1 MLEILAILAVQ
12 VIGAILGTLSI
23 GGADWLYHRARI
35 GQPLHAFWVS
45 SSSAAIPL
53 PLLTW
58 TINVFLGV
66 GWISWVLASTFGG
79 IMFLWMSRNLL
90 KVPPCKSLGPDV
102 PRCADQPGRS
112 LRRQASTASPR
123 FRGAQTYVSSAGLEA
138 GWQSEGEVQQETQPS
153 DESQTIT
160 SLAEHQESLSSAT
173 PTSRA
178 GASP

>member
-45 SSSAAIPL
+45 SSSTAISL

-90 KVPPCKSLGPDV
+90 KVPACKSLGPDI
-102 PRCADQPGRS
+102 PRCADQPDRS
-112 LRRQASTASPR
+112 LRGQASTASPR
-123 FRGAQTYVSSAGLEA
+123 FRGAQTYLSSAGLEA
-138 GWQSEGEVQQETQPS
+138 GWQSQGEEQQETQPR
-153 DESQTIT
+153 DESPTIT
-160 SLAEHQESLSSAT
+160 SLAEPKERLSAT
-173 PTSRA
+173 PPTA
-178 GASP
+178 QHVAAP

>member
-45 SSSAAIPL
+45 SSSTAISL

-102 PRCADQPGRS
+102 RRCADQRGRS
-112 LRRQASTASPR
+112 FRRQVSTASPR
-123 FRGAQTYVSSAGLEA
+123 FRGAQTYLSSGRLEA
-138 GWQSEGEVQQETQPS
+138 GWRSEGEAQQDTQPG
-153 DESQTIT
+153 DEAPTIT
-160 SLAEHQESLSSAT
+160 GLAEHKESLSSTT
-173 PTSRA
+173 PASQA
-178 GASP
+178 GASS

>member
-23 GGADWLYHRARI
+23 GGADWLYHRERI

-79 IMFLWMSRNLL
+79 MMFLWMSRNLL
-90 KVPPCKSLGPDV
+90 KAPPCKSLGSDM

-112 LRRQASTASPR
+112 LRQASTASPR
-123 FRGAQTYVSSAGLEA
+123 FRGAQTHLSSAGLEA
-138 GWQSEGEVQQETQPS
+138 GWRSEGEEQQETQPGDQS
-153 DESQTIT
+153 PTIT
-160 SLAEHQESLSSAT
+160 SLAEHKESLSSTT
-173 PTSRA
+173 PASQA

>member
-58 TINVFLGV
+58 TITVFLGV
-66 GWISWVLASTFGG
+66 GWIGWVLASTFGG

-90 KVPPCKSLGPDV
+90 KVSPGKSLGPDV
-102 PRCADQPGRS
+102 PRCTDQRGRS
-112 LRRQASTASPR
+112 FRRQVSTASPR
-123 FRGAQTYVSSAGLEA
+123 FRGAQTYLSSAGREA
-138 GWQSEGEVQQETQPS
+138 GWQPEGEVQPETQPS
-153 DESQTIT
+153 DESPTIT

-173 PTSRA
+173 PRSRA
-178 GASP
+178 DASP

>member
-66 GWISWVLASTFGG
+66 GWISWVLASTFAG

-90 KVPPCKSLGPDV
+90 KVPPCKSLGPV
-102 PRCADQPGRS
+102 MPRCADQPDRS
-112 LRRQASTASPR
+112 LRRQASTSSR
-123 FRGAQTYVSSAGLEA
+123 FCGAQTYLSSAGLAA
-138 GWQSEGEVQQETQPS
+138 GWQSEREEQQEAQPS
-153 DESQTIT
+153 NESPTIT
-160 SLAEHQESLSSAT
+160 SLAEQKESLSSTT
-173 PTSRA
+173 PTSQA

>member
-90 KVPPCKSLGPDV
+90 KVPPAKVSVQTCRVALTNQ
-102 PRCADQPGRS
+102 AD
-112 LRRQASTASPR
+112 QASTASPR
-123 FRGAQTYVSSAGLEA
+123 FRGTQTYLSSTGLEA
-138 GWQSEGEVQQETQPS
+138 GWQSEGEEQQETQPS
-153 DESQTIT
+153 DESPTIT
-160 SLAEHQESLSSAT
+160 SLAEHKESLSSTT
-173 PTSRA
+173 PTSQA

>member
-66 GWISWVLASTFGG
+66 GWISWVLASTLGG

-90 KVPPCKSLGPDV
+90 KA
-102 PRCADQPGRS
+102 PRAKVSARICRVALTNRADPSVVKHQRLVRDFVVRRLTC
-112 LRRQASTASPR
+112 LRPARRWLAIR
-123 FRGAQTYVSSAGLEA
+123 GRGAARN
-138 GWQSEGEVQQETQPS
+138 
-153 DESQTIT
+153 
-160 SLAEHQESLSSAT
+160 LS
-173 PTSRA
+173 
-178 GASP
+178 GG